1 MPRFCDSNIETDA
14 IIGKGIDLD
23 DLFDKRIVVEKIKI
37 QPTKFPGKNA
47 SGMRMQ
53 MQVIPDAKFNDEPDE
68 EGDFFVKGENGLCI
82 GTRRSV
88 FTGSDNL
95 MEELQKAQLD
105 FKNLRTSRNLAPK
118 DFIVFDTTITKVG
131 KMFHFT

>member
-1 MPRFCDSNIETDA
+1 MPRFSDSNIESDA
-14 IIGKGIDLD
+14 IIGKGIDLEE
-23 DLFDKRIVVEKIKI
+23 LFDQRIVIEKIKI
-37 QPTKFPGKNA
+37 EPTKFPGKNA

-53 MQVIPDAKFNDEPDE
+53 MQVVIGAQFNDTADAD
-68 EGDFFVKGENGLCI
+68 GDFFVKDANGKAI

-95 MEELQKAQLD
+95 MAEMKQVQNQWKTERVAQGLPPVD
-105 FKNLRTSRNLAPK
+105 FV
-118 DFIVFDTTITKVG
+118 VFDTTIAKVG

>member
-23 DLFDKRIVVEKIKI
+23 ELFDKRIVIEKAKI
-37 QPTKFPGKNA
+37 EPTKFPGKNA

-53 MQVIPDAKFNDEPDE
+53 MQVVPDAQFRDTPDE
-68 EGDFFVKGENGLCI
+68 NGDYFVKDEFGKVV
-82 GTRRSV
+82 GTHRSV

-95 MEELQKAQLD
+95 MAEMKQVQQAWKTERLQKGLPPVD
-105 FKNLRTSRNLAPK
+105 FV
-118 DFIVFDTTITKVG
+118 VFDTTIAKVG

>member
-23 DLFDKRIVVEKIKI
+23 ELFDKRIVIEKAKI
-37 QPTKFPGKNA
+37 EPTKFPGKNA

-53 MQVIPDAKFNDEPDE
+53 MQVVPDAQFRDTPDE
-68 EGDFFVKGENGLCI
+68 NGDYFVKDEFGKVV

-95 MEELQKAQLD
+95 MAEMKQVQQA
-105 FKNLRTSRNLAPK
+105 
-118 DFIVFDTTITKVG
+118 
-131 KMFHFT
+131 

>member
-95 MEELQKAQLD
+95 KEELQKAQLD
-105 FKNLRTSRNLAPK
+105 FKNWRTSRNLAPK

>member
-1 MPRFCDSNIETDA
+1 MPRFSDSNIETDA

-23 DLFDKRIVVEKIKI
+23 ELFDKRIVIEKVKI

-53 MQVIPDAKFNDEPDE
+53 MQVVVNVQFNNAEDE
-68 EGDFFVKGENGLCI
+68 EGDFFVKDENGLCI
-82 GTRRSV
+82 GQRRSV

-95 MEELQKAQLD
+95 MNEMQKAQQS
-105 FKNLRTSRNLAPK
+105 FKEHRANKGLQPK
-118 DFIVFDTTITKVG
+118 DFIVFDTTITKIG

>member
-68 EGDFFVKGENGLCI
+68 EGDFFVKCENGLCI

-105 FKNLRTSRNLAPK
+105 FKNWRTSRNLAPK

>member
-1 MPRFCDSNIETDA
+1 MPRFCDSCIESDA
-14 IIGKGIDLD
+14 IIGKSIDLEE
-23 DLFDKRIVVEKIKI
+23 LFDQRIVIEKIKI
-37 QPTKFPGKNA
+37 EPIKFPGKNA

-53 MQVIPDAKFNDEPDE
+53 MQVVINAQFNDTADAD
-68 EGDFFVKGENGLCI
+68 GDFFAKDANGKAI

-95 MEELQKAQLD
+95 MAEMKQAQNQWKTERVAQGLPPVD
-105 FKNLRTSRNLAPK
+105 FV
-118 DFIVFDTTITKVG
+118 VFDTTIAKVG

>member
-1 MPRFCDSNIETDA
+1 MPRFSDSNIESDA
-14 IIGKGIDLD
+14 ISGKGIDLEE
-23 DLFDKRIVVEKIKI
+23 LFDRRIVIEKIKI
-37 QPTKFPGKNA
+37 EPTKFPGKNA

-53 MQVIPDAKFNDEPDE
+53 MQVVINAEFMDTPDAD
-68 EGDFFVKGENGLCI
+68 GDFFKKDANGKAI

-95 MEELQKAQLD
+95 MSEMKQVQSQWKTERVSQGLPAVD
-105 FKNLRTSRNLAPK
+105 FV
-118 DFIVFDTTITKVG
+118 VFDTTIAKVG

>member
-68 EGDFFVKGENGLCI
+68 EGDFFIKGENGLCI

-105 FKNLRTSRNLAPK
+105 FKNWRTSRNLAPK

>member
-68 EGDFFVKGENGLCI
+68 EGDFFVKGENGFCI

-105 FKNLRTSRNLAPK
+105 FKNWRTSRNLAPK

>member
-53 MQVIPDAKFNDEPDE
+53 MQVIPDAKFNEEPDE

-95 MEELQKAQLD
+95 MEELKKAQLD
-105 FKNLRTSRNLAPK
+105 FKNWRTSRNLAPK

>member
-1 MPRFCDSNIETDA
+1 MPRFSDSKIETGA
-14 IIGKGIDLD
+14 IIGKGIDLE

-37 QPTKFPGKNA
+37 EPTKFPGKNA

-53 MQVIPDAKFNDEPDE
+53 MQVIVNAQFTDKEDE
-68 EGDFFVKGENGLCI
+68 EGDYFVKDANGLAI
-82 GTRRSV
+82 GQRRSV

-95 MEELQKAQLD
+95 MEEMTKAQTQ
-105 FKNLRTSRNLAPK
+105 FKSDRANAGLPPK
-118 DFIVFDTTITKVG
+118 DFIVFDTTITKIG

>member
-68 EGDFFVKGENGLCI
+68 ECDFFVKGENGLCI

-105 FKNLRTSRNLAPK
+105 FKNWRTSRNLAPK

>member
-88 FTGSDNL
+88 FTGSDTL

-105 FKNLRTSRNLAPK
+105 FKNWRTSRNLAPK

>member
-1 MPRFCDSNIETDA
+1 MPRFCDSNIESDA
-14 IIGKGIDLD
+14 IIGKGIDLEE
-23 DLFDKRIVVEKIKI
+23 LFDQRIVIEKIKI
-37 QPTKFPGKNA
+37 EPTKFPGKNA

-53 MQVIPDAKFNDEPDE
+53 MQVVINAQFNDTAD
-68 EGDFFVKGENGLCI
+68 GDFFAKDANGKAI

-95 MEELQKAQLD
+95 MAEMKQAQTQWKTERVAQGLPPVD
-105 FKNLRTSRNLAPK
+105 FV
-118 DFIVFDTTITKVG
+118 VFDTTIAKVG

>member
-1 MPRFCDSNIETDA
+1 MPRFCDSNIESDA
-14 IIGKGIDLD
+14 IIGKGIDLEE
-23 DLFDKRIVVEKIKI
+23 LFDQRIVIEKIKI
-37 QPTKFPGKNA
+37 EPTKFPGKNA

-53 MQVIPDAKFNDEPDE
+53 MQVVINAQFNDTADAD
-68 EGDFFVKGENGLCI
+68 GDFFAKDANGKAI

-95 MEELQKAQLD
+95 MAEMRQAQAQWKTERVAKGLPTVD
-105 FKNLRTSRNLAPK
+105 FV
-118 DFIVFDTTITKVG
+118 VFDTTIAKVG

>member
-1 MPRFCDSNIETDA
+1 MARFCELGVEADVV
-14 IIGKGIDLD
+14 IGKGIDME
-23 DLFDKRIVVEKIKI
+23 DLFNRRILIEKTII

-53 MQVIPDAKFNDEPDE
+53 MQVVPDAQFRDTPDE
-68 EGDFFVKGENGLCI
+68 NGDYFVKDEFGKVV

-95 MEELQKAQLD
+95 MAEMKQVQQAWKTERLQKGL
-105 FKNLRTSRNLAPK
+105 PPV
-118 DFIVFDTTITKVG
+118 DFIVFDTTIAKVG

>member
-37 QPTKFPGKNA
+37 QPTKFTGKNA

-105 FKNLRTSRNLAPK
+105 FKNWRTSRNLAPK

>member
-105 FKNLRTSRNLAPK
+105 FKNWRTSRNLAPK

-131 KMFHFT
+131 KMLHFT

>member
-1 MPRFCDSNIETDA
+1 MPRFSDSKIETGA
-14 IIGKGIDLD
+14 IIGKGIDLE

-37 QPTKFPGKNA
+37 EPTKFPGKNA

-53 MQVIPDAKFNDEPDE
+53 MQVIVDAQFTDKEDE
-68 EGDFFVKGENGLCI
+68 EGDFFIKDANGAAI
-82 GTRRSV
+82 GQRRSV

-95 MEELQKAQLD
+95 MEEMNKAQAQ
-105 FKNLRTSRNLAPK
+105 FKNDRANKGLPPK
-118 DFIVFDTTITKVG
+118 DFIVFDTTITKIG

>member
-23 DLFDKRIVVEKIKI
+23 DLLDKRIVVEKIKI

-105 FKNLRTSRNLAPK
+105 FKNWRTSRNLAPK

>member
-68 EGDFFVKGENGLCI
+68 EGDFFVNGENGLCI

-105 FKNLRTSRNLAPK
+105 FKNWRTSRNLAPK

>member
-95 MEELQKAQLD
+95 MGELQKAQLD
-105 FKNLRTSRNLAPK
+105 FKNWRTSRNLAPK

>member
-1 MPRFCDSNIETDA
+1 MPRFCDSNIESDA
-14 IIGKGIDLD
+14 IIGKGIDLEE
-23 DLFDKRIVVEKIKI
+23 LFDQRIVIEKIKI
-37 QPTKFPGKNA
+37 ESTKFPGKNA

-53 MQVIPDAKFNDEPDE
+53 MQVVINAQFNDTADAD
-68 EGDFFVKGENGLCI
+68 GDFFAKDANGKAI

-95 MEELQKAQLD
+95 MAEMKQAQNQWKTERVAQGLPPVD
-105 FKNLRTSRNLAPK
+105 FV
-118 DFIVFDTTITKVG
+118 VFDTTIAKVG

>member
-105 FKNLRTSRNLAPK
+105 FKTWRTSRNLAPK

>member
-1 MPRFCDSNIETDA
+1 MPRLCDSNIETDA

-105 FKNLRTSRNLAPK
+105 FKNWRTSRNLAPK